1 MTINYSMLDCN
12 TGNTGCADIFC
23 EIEKLK
29 SYILQNNCK
38 TMSIDISSLNFI
50 DAAKVCILCS
60 TFHFA
65 KYIDGKIHWFVKDE
79 IIKDQIKPMGL
90 GNVEIEIKR
99 NVSFVQNL
107 SFKSKFLRHPEPM
120 RRI

>member
-1 MTINYSMLDCN
+1 MTMNYSLQSCS
-12 TGNTGCADIFC
+12 ADIFC
-23 EIEKLK
+23 EIEQLK
-29 SYILQNNCK
+29 TYISQNNCK
-38 TMSIDISSLNFI
+38 TMNIDISSLNFI

-90 GNVEIEIKR
+90 GNIEIEIKR
-99 NVSFVQNL
+99 NI
-107 SFKSKFLRHPEPM
+107 KIHKKKGTYAYIPA
-120 RRI
+120 